1 MAAWKDG
8 LWVDVLA
15 DLKVGSSVGARADY
29 SAALM
34 AVSTDVQRAVLKAE
48 WRAVSTAANWDVWS
62 VARTADEKAVRW
74 AV

>member
-1 MAAWKDG
+1 
-8 LWVDVLA
+8 
-15 DLKVGSSVGARADY
+15 
-29 SAALM
+29 M